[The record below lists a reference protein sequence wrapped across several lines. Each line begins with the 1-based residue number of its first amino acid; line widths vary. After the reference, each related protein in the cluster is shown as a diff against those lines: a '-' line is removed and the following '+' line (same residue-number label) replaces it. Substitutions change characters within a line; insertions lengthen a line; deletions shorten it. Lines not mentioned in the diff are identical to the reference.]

1 MQETMTNNEL
11 RTRIEKALDSIRDYL
26 QSDGGDVRIH
36 EVRGDEGVLE
46 LELLGNCESCS
57 MSQFTMKAGIEQ
69 VVFRV
74 APEITKVVAV
84 NMPT

>member
-1 MQETMTNNEL
+1 MQETVMNTEEL
-11 RTRIEKALDSIRDYL
+11 QARIEKALDSIRDYL

-36 EVRGDEGVLE
+36 KVRGEEGILE

-74 APEITKVVAV
+74 APEITKV
-84 NMPT
+84 

>member
-1 MQETMTNNEL
+1 MNTEEL
-11 RTRIEKALDSIRDYL
+11 QARIEKALDSIRDYL

-36 EVRGDEGVLE
+36 KVRGEEGILE

-74 APEITKVVAV
+74 APEITKVVAI